1 MKAKRGQAIDAL
13 MAIKLFGSDYARD
26 LVFTTIG
33 QTQNI
38 GELYIK
44 LGFLHCQMEYS

>member
-26 LVFTTIG
+26 LVF
-33 QTQNI
+33 
-38 GELYIK
+38 L
-44 LGFLHCQMEYS
+44 